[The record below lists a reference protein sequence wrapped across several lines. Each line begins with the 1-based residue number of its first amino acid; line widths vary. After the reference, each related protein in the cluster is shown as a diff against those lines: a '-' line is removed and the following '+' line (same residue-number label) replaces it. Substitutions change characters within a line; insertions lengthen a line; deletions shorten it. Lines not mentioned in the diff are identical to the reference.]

1 MAALFQGF
9 NPVLPILLITGIG
22 AISLFI
28 AWWTYS
34 SLSSIPVLKKG
45 TLIGLRALALFI
57 LVLLLFNPFISRL
70 FTDEA
75 NQRVAVYLDNSQSIT
90 IERGEY
96 DGINSFREIITEFEN
111 SKSDELE
118 FDFFLF
124 DDSITRNDELT
135 GTGVRTNINNVVEH
149 LQENETSYLGAVLFS
164 DGIITQGR
172 NPIFAAQNLSIPIF
186 TVPVGD
192 TTEVRDIAISNV
204 EYSSTT
210 YSFTSQTIRA
220 EIQQTGYEG
229 ESATVQFI
237 MSGELIESQEIDF
250 TTGVSSHIT
259 EFSID
264 FDKHGF
270 YDFEI
275 NVPPKEDELTDQ
287 NNRYIFNIEVL
298 DDKTKILSIAY
309 EVHPDVSAIRRFIA
323 TDQQNELITSTWIN
337 EQTIIGEDPLNLSEE
352 PDLIVLH
359 GLPPNGSNVL
369 NWIENQQTPV
379 LFFATPSAFSRLGVS
394 SLRNIIGFNASSIQ
408 NVIDVQIYHGSG
420 QSSHPLLE
428 LTPQNYQRF
437 PMLQTFRGNFTLSP
451 LAQPLIFA
459 LFQRTETDIPILI
472 AEDTSTRRKAAV
484 NAFGWYRYQQSTMD
498 EVQQFYTQF
507 FTNLFSWA
515 STPPD
520 RRTLTLEPT
529 KSSFTE
535 NESVEIRAE
544 LFNELGEPEPEAFV
558 DIEIFSSGDSPEPL
572 NRFRMNHLRNEIYS
586 ADIGNYPQGLYR
598 IEGRAVKNDRE
609 IGAAET
615 RVNVSQSSIEFLNT
629 RRNDN
634 LLISL
639 ADITG
644 GLFIS
649 DGDFSEMNEILSR
662 RIADTELTD
671 SREETFF
678 LYQSIIWFFVVLSLL
693 SAEWLLR
700 RSVSLP

>member
-1 MAALFQGF
+1 MAAFFQGI
-9 NPVLPILLITGIG
+9 NPVLPIIFITGIG

-34 SLSSIPVLKKG
+34 SLSSIPAHKKG
-45 TLIGLRALALFI
+45 ALIGLRAVALFI
-57 LVLLLFNPFISRL
+57 LVLLLLNPFISRL
-70 FTDEA
+70 FTDAA

-96 DGINSFREIITEFEN
+96 DGLNTYGEIIAEFER
-111 SKSDELE
+111 SKSDEIE
-118 FDFFLF
+118 FDYFLF
-124 DDSITRNDELT
+124 DDSITRSDELT

-149 LQENETSYLGAVLFS
+149 LQENETNYLGAVLFS

-172 NPIFAAQNLSIPIF
+172 NPIFAAQNLSVPIF

-192 TTEVRDIAISNV
+192 TTDVRDIAISDV
-204 EYSSTT
+204 EYSSIT

-229 ESATVQFI
+229 ESATVQF
-237 MSGELIESQEIDF
+237 MKSGELIESQEIDF
-250 TTGVSSHIT
+250 TTAVSSHIA
-259 EFSID
+259 EFSLE
-264 FDKHGF
+264 FNEPGF
-270 YDFEI
+270 FDFEI

-323 TDQQNELITSTWIN
+323 TDQQNELVISTWIN
-337 EQTIIGEDPLNLSEE
+337 EQTMIGVDPLNLSEE

-369 NWIENQQTPV
+369 EWIENQQIPV
-379 LFFATPSAFSRLGVS
+379 LYFATPSAFSRLGDS
-394 SLRNIIGFNASSIQ
+394 SLSNIIGFYATGIQ
-408 NVIDVQIYHGSG
+408 NPIDVQIYHGSG
-420 QSSHPLLE
+420 QGSHSLLE

-437 PMLQTFRGNFTLSP
+437 PMLQTFRGNYRLSP
-451 LAQPLIFA
+451 LAQPLMFA
-459 LFQRTETDIPILI
+459 LFQRSETDIPLLI

-484 NAFGWYRYQQSTMD
+484 NAFGWYRYQQSTLD
-498 EVQQFYTQF
+498 EAQQFYTQF
-507 FTNLFSWA
+507 LSNLFSWA

-520 RRTLTLEPT
+520 RRTLMLEPA
-529 KSSFTE
+529 KPSFTE

-558 DIEIFSSGDSPEPL
+558 DIEIFSGDNPEPL
-572 NRFRMNHLRNEIYS
+572 NRFRMNHLRNEIYT
-586 ADIGNYPQGLYR
+586 AELGNFPQGLYR
-598 IEGRAVKNDRE
+598 IEGRAVKNDHE
-609 IGAAET
+609 IGTAET
-615 RVNVSQSSIEFLNT
+615 RVNVSQSSTEFLNT
-629 RRNDN
+629 KRNDD

-639 ADITG
+639 TEITG

-649 DGDFSEMNEILSR
+649 DGDYSGMNEMITR
-662 RIADTELTD
+662 RIAEAELTD
-671 SREETFF
+671 TREETFF
-678 LYQSIIWFFVVLSLL
+678 LYQSIIWFFVVLTLL
-693 SAEWLLR
+693 SVEWLLR

>member
-1 MAALFQGF
+1 MAALFQGI
-9 NPVLPILLITGIG
+9 NPVLPIILITGIG

-45 TLIGLRALALFI
+45 VLIGLRAVALFI

-70 FTDEA
+70 FTDDA
-75 NQRVAVYLDNSQSIT
+75 NQRVAVYLDNSQSII
-90 IERGEY
+90 IERGDY
-96 DGINSFREIITEFEN
+96 DGINTFREIIAEFER
-111 SKSDELE
+111 SKSDEFE
-118 FDFFLF
+118 FDYFLF
-124 DDSITRNDELT
+124 DDSITRSEELT

-172 NPIFAAQNLSIPIF
+172 NPVFAAQNLSVPIF

-192 TTEVRDIAISNV
+192 TTEVRDIAISDV
-204 EYSSTT
+204 EYSSIT

-229 ESATVQFI
+229 ETATVQFI
-237 MSGELIESQEIDF
+237 KSGELIESQEIDF
-250 TTGVSSHIT
+250 TTGVSSHIA
-259 EFSID
+259 EFSLE
-264 FDKHGF
+264 FDEPGF

-275 NVPPKEDELTDQ
+275 NVPPKEDELTNQ

-298 DDKTKILSIAY
+298 DDKIKVLSIAY
-309 EVHPDVSAIRRFIA
+309 EVHPDVSAIRRFTA
-323 TDQQNELITSTWIN
+323 TDQQNELIISTWIN

-369 NWIENQQTPV
+369 DWIENQQTPV
-379 LFFATPSAFSRLGVS
+379 LFFATPSAYSRLGDS
-394 SLRNIIGFNASSIQ
+394 SLRNIIGFNASNIQ
-408 NVIDVQIYHGSG
+408 NTIDVQIYHGSG
-420 QSSHPLLE
+420 QGSHPLLE
-428 LTPQNYQRF
+428 LAPHNYQRF
-437 PMLQTFRGNFTLSP
+437 PMLQTFRGNYTPSP
-451 LAQPLIFA
+451 LAQPLMFA
-459 LFQRTETDIPILI
+459 LFQRSETEIPLLI

-484 NAFGWYRYQQSTMD
+484 NAFGWYRYQQSTLD
-498 EVQQFYTQF
+498 EAQQFYTQF

-515 STPPD
+515 TTPPD

-529 KSSFTE
+529 KPSFTE

-544 LFNELGEPEPEAFV
+544 LFNELGEPESEAFV
-558 DIEIFSSGDSPEPL
+558 DIEIFSGDNPEPL
-572 NRFRMNHLRNEIYS
+572 NRFRMNHLRNEIYT
-586 ADIGNYPQGLYR
+586 AEIGNYPQGLYR

-609 IGAAET
+609 IGTAET
-615 RVNVSQSSIEFLNT
+615 RVNISQSSIEFLNT
-629 RRNDN
+629 RRNDD

-644 GLFIS
+644 GIFIS
-649 DGDFSEMNEILSR
+649 DGDFSGMNEIFAR